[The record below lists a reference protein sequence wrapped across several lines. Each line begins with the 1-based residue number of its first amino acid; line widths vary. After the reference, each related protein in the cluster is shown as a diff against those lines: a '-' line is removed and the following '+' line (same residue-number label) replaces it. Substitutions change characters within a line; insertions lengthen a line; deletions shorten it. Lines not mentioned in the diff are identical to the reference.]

1 MSNGH
6 FYTAGAS
13 VEYGTASCLFPVDE
27 LDATVL
33 QHRDA
38 QLALDAVDGDAVI
51 VVSPTSLATGYKLGS
66 HPVTAI
72 RVDSLPADIT
82 ATLDAAVEDDIETF
96 DLIQI
101 GKWNHSSPNHS
112 LAEFTD
118 A

>member
-1 MSNGH
+1 MFKGH
-6 FYTAGAS
+6 FYSAGAS
-13 VEYGTASCLFPVDE
+13 IEYGTASGLFPVDE

-38 QLALDAVDGDAVI
+38 HLALDAVDGDAVI
-51 VVSPTSLATGYKLGS
+51 VVSPTSLATGYALGG

-72 RVDSLPADIT
+72 RVDSLPAEIK
-82 ATLDAAVEDDIETF
+82 ATLDAAIDDHIESF

-101 GKWNHSSPNHS
+101 GTWHHSSPNHS

>member
-1 MSNGH
+1 MSKGH
-6 FYTAGAS
+6 FHTAGAS
-13 VEYGTASCLFPVDE
+13 IEYGTASCPFPVDE

-38 QLALDAVDGDAVI
+38 HLALDAVDGDAVI
-51 VVSPTSLATGYKLGS
+51 TVSPTSLATGYALGG

-72 RVDSLPADIT
+72 RVDSLPAEIR
-82 ATLDAAVEDDIETF
+82 ATLDDAVEAEIETSE
-96 DLIQI
+96 LIQI